1 MQIKSLTLPALVTLS
16 WVALPAAGQAQLNEN
31 LFFREGREQF
41 EAEIQTLQQAQPQGP
56 VLTISDGE
64 LRWQPIVSESG
75 GFSVWVP
82 QGQLSDER
90 EVVELESATLTFR
103 VLASETSFGRFVVA
117 YADIP
122 SDLDISSLM
131 PEFKEALVESQDLP
145 LVGTEPVTTETY
157 SGTELRF
164 VGENTTALARL
175 LTGNQRVYVV
185 GVKQPL
191 ADGESDA
198 ALGFLG
204 SFQLVDIPSDE

>member
-1 MQIKSLTLPALVTLS
+1 M
-16 WVALPAAGQAQLNEN
+16 
-31 LFFREGREQF
+31 
-41 EAEIQTLQQAQPQGP
+41 
-56 VLTISDGE
+56 
-64 LRWQPIVSESG
+64 
-75 GFSVWVP
+75 P

-185 GVKQPL
+185 PT
-191 ADGESDA
+191 ESQTLPWDSWA
-198 ALGFLG
+198 VFSWSISRPMSDSALW
-204 SFQLVDIPSDE
+204 QT